1 MTRKK
6 LPRITACV
14 VSYNSADTL
23 RDCLGALC
31 AQSEVEVDVV
41 VFDNNSLDESAEIAL
56 EFEDV
61 KVIRCET
68 NIGFAAGAN
77 AAFAKVDSSLILFCN
92 PDAIAQ
98 PGCLGACA
106 QTLINSD
113 PAVAATQPKLV
124 RPLVDD
130 KGRQFIDSTG
140 MLLSLGDLSPHDR
153 GRGEIDTGQY
163 DSALSIF
170 GPTAACALWRQ
181 EALCDCLID
190 GELFDEDFFAY
201 YEDVDLA
208 WRAKN
213 LGWSFTYV
221 PRAVAVHDRKD
232 PPYHG
237 PKIDAEAFA
246 NRYLMLVKNADGR
259 ALATTLART
268 SIREAPRWIWKSL
281 TQPGFISAWRRLL
294 RGLPKMMKKRKLLG
308 QARCGVKR
316 NPA

>member
-1 MTRKK
+1 MIRNK

-23 RDCLGALC
+23 RDCLSALC
-31 AQSEVEVDVV
+31 AQSDVEVDVV
-41 VFDNNSLDESAEIAL
+41 VFDNNSQDESAEIAL
-56 EFEDV
+56 EFENV

-77 AAFAKVDSSLILFCN
+77 AAFAEVDSPFILFCN
-92 PDAIAQ
+92 PDAIVK

-106 QTLINSD
+106 QALINSD
-113 PAVAATQPKLV
+113 PAVAAAQPKLIRSV
-124 RPLVDD
+124 KDD
-130 KGRQFIDSTG
+130 KGRLFIDSTG

-163 DSALSIF
+163 DGALSIF
-170 GPTAACALWRQ
+170 GPTAACALWRR

-208 WRAKN
+208 WRAGN
-213 LGWSFTYV
+213 LGWRFLYV

-237 PKIDAEAFA
+237 PAIDAGAFA
-246 NRYLMLVKNADGR
+246 NRYLLLVKNADGR
-259 ALATTLART
+259 EMATTLART
-268 SIREAPRWIWKSL
+268 SIREAPRWILKSL
-281 TQPGFISAWRRLL
+281 TQPGFISAWRQLL
-294 RGLPKMMKKRKLLG
+294 RGLPKMIKKRKRIS
-308 QARCGVKR
+308 QARCNTKH
-316 NPA
+316 NSA